1 MNISFIRGGLI
12 FSYDVPINT
21 SILSCFSHI
30 SPLTS
35 PLICD
40 VLVFSMEFPIKTS
53 IFEVCPI
60 YFPWIFPSKNSMF
73 PPFVPQVV
81 PDGMEFVFAVR
92 EAMSHGISMGKPME
106 NTGESRK
113 NGGL

>member
-1 MNISFIRGGLI
+1 
-12 FSYDVPINT
+12 
-21 SILSCFSHI
+21 
-30 SPLTS
+30 
-35 PLICD
+35 
-40 VLVFSMEFPIKTS
+40 
-53 IFEVCPI
+53 
-60 YFPWIFPSKNSMF
+60 MF

-113 NGGL
+113 KLRFIAEKNMYIKKKHQRLGLKIIVFSNRRSQF

>member
-1 MNISFIRGGLI
+1 M
-12 FSYDVPINT
+12 D
-21 SILSCFSHI
+21 
-30 SPLTS
+30 
-35 PLICD
+35 
-40 VLVFSMEFPIKTS
+40 FPIEKLHVST
-53 IFEVCPI
+53 I
-60 YFPWIFPSKNSMF
+60 
-73 PPFVPQVV
+73 VPQVV

>member
-1 MNISFIRGGLI
+1 
-12 FSYDVPINT
+12 
-21 SILSCFSHI
+21 
-30 SPLTS
+30 
-35 PLICD
+35 
-40 VLVFSMEFPIKTS
+40 
-53 IFEVCPI
+53 
-60 YFPWIFPSKNSMF
+60 MF